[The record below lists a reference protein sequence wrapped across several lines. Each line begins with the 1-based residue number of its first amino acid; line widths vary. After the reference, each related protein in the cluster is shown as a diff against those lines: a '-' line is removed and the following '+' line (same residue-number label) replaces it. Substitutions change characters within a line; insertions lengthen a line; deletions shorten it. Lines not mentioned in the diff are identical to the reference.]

1 MAKKPPPRHAAPTR
15 RRRVVARDTGNTTT
29 SRRAPELAT
38 APTKAVQAAPLARS
52 YARTNVR
59 RTPGA
64 DNVRLG
70 SFASIAVT
78 VAGATVMAGG
88 AHGYGD
94 VVTIPP
100 TAPAEVAGTQQTQAD
115 GRLGRAEVEGVI
127 PNPLPAP
134 PIGPASSLQEER
146 DGRPASIWINSISTG
161 SELIDLGLNQDGAL
175 EVPTDFG
182 IAGWWKGGPRPGDP
196 GPAVITGHL
205 DSTKG
210 PGVFAKLGR
219 VKPGDEV
226 TVRRNDGA
234 KLIFVVTRIDRYPKR
249 AFPTR
254 TVYGPT
260 DGAELRV
267 ITCGGGFDR
276 SAASYTSNIVVFAKL
291 IGPVQGYT
299 SSAPGSAR
307 A

>member
-1 MAKKPPPRHAAPTR
+1 MTRKPPPRHAAPTR
-15 RRRVVARDTGNTTT
+15 HRRVVARGTSTLGETTT
-29 SRRAPELAT
+29 PQGASAALQLRAAGM
-38 APTKAVQAAPLARS
+38 
-52 YARTNVR
+52 R
-59 RTPGA
+59 RTAGA
-64 DNVRLG
+64 DNIRLG

-88 AHGYGD
+88 AHGYGE

-100 TAPAEVAGTQQTQAD
+100 TAPAEVAGSLQTPAD
-115 GRLGRAEVEGVI
+115 GRLGTAEVEGVA
-127 PNPLPAP
+127 PNALPSPSA
-134 PIGPASSLQEER
+134 GPASSLREEQ

-226 TVRRNDGA
+226 TVRRNDGV
-234 KLIFVVTRIDRYPKR
+234 KLTFVVTRIDRYPKR

-276 SAASYTSNIVVFAKL
+276 TAASYTSNIVVFAKL
-291 IGPVQGYT
+291 VGPVPGLTDQLP
-299 SSAPGSAR
+299 SSER

>member
-1 MAKKPPPRHAAPTR
+1 MARKPPPRHAAPTR
-15 RRRVVARDTGNTTT
+15 RRRVVARGASHHVTNSLPPGTQ
-29 SRRAPELAT
+29 S
-38 APTKAVQAAPLARS
+38 
-52 YARTNVR
+52 ARTITPGMR
-59 RTPGA
+59 RPTGA
-64 DNVRLG
+64 DNIRLG

-100 TAPAEVAGTQQTQAD
+100 TTPPEVAGTQQTRAEA
-115 GRLGRAEVEGVI
+115 RLGTADVAGVS
-127 PNPLPAP
+127 PNPLPSPAT
-134 PIGPASSLQEER
+134 GPASSLQDER
-146 DGRPASIWINSISTG
+146 NGRPASIWINSISTG
-161 SELIDLGLNQDGAL
+161 SELIDLGLTEAGAL
-175 EVPTDFG
+175 EVPVDFG
-182 IAGWWKGGPRPGDP
+182 VAGWWKGGPRPGDP

-226 TVRRNDGA
+226 TVRRNDGV
-234 KLIFVVTRIDRYPKR
+234 KLTFLVTRIDRYPKR

-260 DGAELRV
+260 EAAELRV

-276 SAASYTSNIVVFAKL
+276 SVSSYTSNIVVFATL
-291 IGPVQGYT
+291 VTPLPGGAADQT
-299 SSAPGSAR
+299 ESSR